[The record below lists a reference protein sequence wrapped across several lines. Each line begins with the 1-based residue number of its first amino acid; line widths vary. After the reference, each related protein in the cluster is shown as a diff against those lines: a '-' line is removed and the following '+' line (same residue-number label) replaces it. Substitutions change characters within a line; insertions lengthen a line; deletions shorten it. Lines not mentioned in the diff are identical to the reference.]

1 MVKPEIEFDKLDEP
15 VFTVD
20 VTVPPA
26 DISIKYDVIADP
38 PVDAGA
44 VQDKFTVWEDVIPT
58 IPLTGPGF
66 VEGITGFDIIDPS
79 DVPIEFTA

>member
-1 MVKPEIEFDKLDEP
+1 LVKPEIEFDKLDEP

-44 VQDKFTVWEDVIPT
+44 VQDKFTV
-58 IPLTGPGF
+58 
-66 VEGITGFDIIDPS
+66 
-79 DVPIEFTA
+79 